1 MTRPYVA
8 DTNTFENGRLHAKC
22 VRMRWAAA
30 TFLLTCLTVRVLAQE
45 NYLPKAAQPPSPSEQ
60 IEIIEKAREVAL
72 RYTDNLPN
80 FIATET
86 IRRQALPRGSTSWKA
101 RETLIVEVSF
111 AGMDETYKL
120 LTINGKPTTTPYID
134 LDGTFVGE
142 FGSDLEGVFALGSK
156 TKFEWQRWTNLRGR
170 TVHVFS
176 YRIEQDHSGHK
187 LTFGDK
193 HRGTLPYSGLLFVDR
208 ETHQVLRLTSAPE
221 IPADWPVTEVPGE
234 IDYGFVNVDG
244 KEFLLPQHSE
254 MRIVSRNGSQTR
266 TLTVFSNYHK
276 FSTGVTITPV
286 N

>member
-1 MTRPYVA
+1 
-8 DTNTFENGRLHAKC
+8 
-22 VRMRWAAA
+22 MRWAAA
-30 TFLLTCLTVRVLAQE
+30 TLRLTSLTLTVLAQE

-86 IRRQALPRGSTSWKA
+86 IRRQALPKGSTSWKA

-111 AGMDETYKL
+111 AGMDEIYKL
-120 LTINGKPTTTPYID
+120 LTINGKPADIPYED
-134 LDGTFVGE
+134 LDGAFGGE
-142 FGSDLEGVFALGSK
+142 FGSFLEMVFHPEVKAR
-156 TKFEWQRWTNLRGR
+156 FEWQRRADLRGR
-170 TVHVFS
+170 AVHVFS
-176 YRIEQDHSGHK
+176 YRIEKEHSGYN
-187 LTFGDK
+187 LRFGDK
-193 HRGTLPYSGLLFVDR
+193 HRGTLPAGGLLFVDH
-208 ETHQVLRLTSAPE
+208 ETHEAPRLTSAPE
-221 IPADWPVTEVPGE
+221 IPADWPVTEIPGE

-254 MRIVSRNGSQTR
+254 IRIVWKDGSQTR
-266 TLTVFSNYHK
+266 SLTVFSNYRK